1 MSKSFIR
8 FLVTTIALYIVWFG
22 LYEFVLK
29 PNGRLDHFLTEN
41 ISIAVCHLLNLSGYD
56 AHYTIARKL
65 GETYVFIGDDILPIV
80 RIGASC
86 NGLEML
92 MIFAIFILCYP
103 GNMVIKGV
111 FITGGL
117 LFIHTLNIIRNFVLI
132 HLAINRSSYF
142 ELFHR
147 YIFIFLIYGFI
158 FLLWMWWANRL
169 SKLNPGIEKAG

>member
-8 FLVTTIALYIVWFG
+8 FLTITIALYVVWFG

-41 ISIAVCHLLNLSGYD
+41 ISIAVCYLLRFMGYE

-65 GETYVFIGDDILPIV
+65 GETYIFIGDDILPIV

-92 MIFAIFILCYP
+92 MIFAIFIVCYP
-103 GNMVIKGV
+103 GNPFIKALFV
-111 FITGGL
+111 TGGI
-117 LFIHTLNIIRNFVLI
+117 LFIHVLNIIRNFVLVQ
-132 HLAINRSSYF
+132 LAISRSAFF

-147 YIFIFLIYGFI
+147 YIFIFFIYGVI

-169 SKLNPGIEKAG
+169 SKLYSRIEETN